1 MLITTGRPPEVDD
14 LLARARTL
22 TPDEIRELAAG
33 YGDASFGDARERRGL
48 VDTAVRH
55 AEAGSLWRALQDE
68 SAEAV
73 RHAAASRTW
82 ALTKLSLLFDAELAA
97 ADAALVALLP
107 DRFPDDVAARVAG
120 PWRRVAC
127 A

>member
-1 MLITTGRPPEVDD
+1 MRITTGRPPEVDD

-33 YGDASFGDARERRGL
+33 YGGAEFGDARERRGL
-48 VDTAVRH
+48 VDSAVRR
-55 AEAGSLWRALQDE
+55 AEAGTLWRALQDE
-68 SAEAV
+68 AAEAV

-97 ADAALVALLP
+97 ADAALVASLP
-107 DRFPDDVAARVAG
+107 DGFPDDVAARVAG

>member
-1 MLITTGRPPEVDD
+1 MLNITGRPPEVDD

-33 YGDASFGDARERRGL
+33 YADASYGDARERRGL
-48 VDTAVRH
+48 VDGAVRQ

-68 SAEAV
+68 AGEAV

-82 ALTKLSLLFDAELAA
+82 SLTRLSLLFDAELAA

-107 DRFPDDVAARVAG
+107 DGFSEEMAARVAG

-127 A
+127 G

>member
-1 MLITTGRPPEVDD
+1 MLIITGRPPEVDD

-22 TPDEIRELAAG
+22 TPDEIRALAAS
-33 YGDASFGDARERRGL
+33 YGDAAFGEPRERRGH
-48 VDTAVRH
+48 VDSAVRR

-68 SAEAV
+68 AAEAV

-82 ALTKLSLLFDAELAA
+82 ALTKLSMLFDAELAV

-107 DRFPDDVAARVAG
+107 HGFPDEVAATVAG
-120 PWRRVAC
+120 PWRRIAC
-127 A
+127 D

>member
-1 MLITTGRPPEVDD
+1 MLIMTGRPPEVDD

-22 TPDEIRELAAG
+22 TPDEIRVLAAG
-33 YGDASFGDARERRGL
+33 YGDAAFGDARERRGL
-48 VDTAVRH
+48 VDAAVRH
-55 AEAGSLWRALQDE
+55 AEAGSAWRALRHE
-68 SAEAV
+68 SADAV

-82 ALTKLSLLFDAELAA
+82 ALARLSLLFDAELAV

-107 DRFPDDVAARVAG
+107 GGFSDDVAARVAG

-127 A
+127 G